1 MVIRV
6 LFLALTLV
14 MISCGTTNK
23 IEALKPL
30 PTTDN
35 SVIVKNKTSFIAMPV
50 EITLK
55 DIQQQLNKNL
65 KGLIYNDSVM
75 KDDNVAL
82 KIWKANEIALEEKN
96 GFIISKIPLK
106 IWAKFKYGTDFL
118 GLNDTRELFLDGII
132 TLKSKPHLTN
142 WKLTTNSTI
151 EDFEWKTSPSIIVA
165 GKAVPVT
172 YIVNPTLSY
181 FKTKIAKE
189 IDSAIDKTCDFKPQV
204 LEALDNLSN
213 PFLSQEAYEVWFKI
227 EPQELYVT
235 EAKLTKNK
243 ITMNMGLKCDMQ
255 TTVGEPSKKTFDKK
269 KIVLK
274 PVASMPDKFQISL
287 AAVSTYESASR
298 MITKNFQGQEF
309 ASGSRKVV
317 VQKVELW
324 QREAK
329 MIVALDLSGS
339 INGTIYLTGIPNYNT
354 LTKEIY
360 FDQMDYVLNSKNVL
374 LKSANWLLQGTI
386 LKKIQE
392 SCRYSIQKNLEEGK
406 TNILPFFQNYSPMK
420 GVFVNGELDDLV
432 FDKVEITD
440 KAIIAFITTSG
451 KMNVKIDGLD

>member
-1 MVIRV
+1 MKMVIRV

-65 KGLIYNDSVM
+65 KGLIFNDSVM

-165 GKAVPVT
+165 GKAVP
-172 YIVNPTLSY
+172 
-181 FKTKIAKE
+181 
-189 IDSAIDKTCDFKPQV
+189 
-204 LEALDNLSN
+204 
-213 PFLSQEAYEVWFKI
+213 
-227 EPQELYVT
+227 
-235 EAKLTKNK
+235 
-243 ITMNMGLKCDMQ
+243 
-255 TTVGEPSKKTFDKK
+255 
-269 KIVLK
+269 
-274 PVASMPDKFQISL
+274 
-287 AAVSTYESASR
+287 ESR
-298 MITKNFQGQEF
+298 WKQ
-309 ASGSRKVV
+309 
-317 VQKVELW
+317 
-324 QREAK
+324 
-329 MIVALDLSGS
+329 
-339 INGTIYLTGIPNYNT
+339 
-354 LTKEIY
+354 
-360 FDQMDYVLNSKNVL
+360 
-374 LKSANWLLQGTI
+374 
-386 LKKIQE
+386 
-392 SCRYSIQKNLEEGK
+392 NLEGRC
-406 TNILPFFQNYSPMK
+406 PGYCVQ
-420 GVFVNGELDDLV
+420 
-432 FDKVEITD
+432 
-440 KAIIAFITTSG
+440 
-451 KMNVKIDGLD
+451 